1 MGPVQESV
9 KSITTIFEGKAPE
22 SSKESLRSDETIFMV
37 NGRETLLSMLEV
49 SIDIILNRH
58 RNQLAGPEVP
68 SIQCIIGPL
77 KDHYALYD

>member
-9 KSITTIFEGKAPE
+9 KSITTIFEGEAPE
-22 SSKESLRSDETIFMV
+22 SSKESLQSDETIFMV
-37 NGRETLLSMLEV
+37 NGRETLLSMLKV
-49 SIDIILNRH
+49 RH